1 MKPYNIK
8 QVYKT
13 GILIVTLIVI
23 SISCEKDELLRMPE
37 EEGLMVEQAVHFV
50 ELQKVNQFTLKSGGQ
65 QMQSIN
71 IKVDW
76 GKAKCSSNEN
86 VWVVETQIKG
96 EGRFGFATSENMK
109 AWKSTG
115 NRAFIS
121 SMSRLVVTKEKKS
134 GEMHSFIMSI
144 AGEKQYIEKKNFRLW
159 DNTYLKRDKELSG
172 YVFFH
177 TLSGQ
182 FVNGW
187 IYCEGKITNTV
198 IDAGNPGLNLRLK
211 TAAPIYEWVEYCT
224 DYYTIGWVDGEVVS
238 FQYTGSSCSV
248 VLEYAGSYS
257 SGGYTEDLGGGGY
270 LPLSN
275 ETTCDC
281 DICPVCGGCIQGIT
295 LKRLPLP
302 GSGET
307 SPALGDCPVCH
318 CQDKLLKIMNQNQLD
333 VAQTSLLVTALENL
347 ISEHCLA
354 QALYN
359 SLVESRFK
367 INFNMDLGLENPAS
381 YSPVNKTMYF
391 RSDDDINGENIK
403 EELFHA
409 MQDAFY
415 SNGIAQYSTNG
426 KVNIEFEA
434 KLFKDIAKDPD
445 YTCCYLFGDDSIP
458 FTIKVSYDTWIRK
471 LRINPSAISNG
482 DYFFWLQKFSQYYS
496 VYSSPMIEP
505 LNTPTLLN
513 SIIRSSD
520 CY

>member
-198 IDAGNPGLNLRLK
+198 IDAGNPGLNLRFK
-211 TAAPIYEWVEYCT
+211 TASPIYEWVEYCT
-224 DYYTIGWVDGEVVS
+224 DYYTIGWVDGEV
-238 FQYTGSSCSV
+238 FFFNTAKV
-248 VLEYAGSYS
+248 VL
-257 SGGYTEDLGGGGY
+257 
-270 LPLSN
+270 LSWN
-275 ETTCDC
+275 MPE
-281 DICPVCGGCIQGIT
+281 VQFRVT
-295 LKRLPLP
+295 LK
-302 GSGET
+302 
-307 SPALGDCPVCH
+307 
-318 CQDKLLKIMNQNQLD
+318 I
-333 VAQTSLLVTALENL
+333 
-347 ISEHCLA
+347 
-354 QALYN
+354 
-359 SLVESRFK
+359 
-367 INFNMDLGLENPAS
+367 
-381 YSPVNKTMYF
+381 
-391 RSDDDINGENIK
+391 
-403 EELFHA
+403 
-409 MQDAFY
+409 
-415 SNGIAQYSTNG
+415 
-426 KVNIEFEA
+426 
-434 KLFKDIAKDPD
+434 
-445 YTCCYLFGDDSIP
+445 
-458 FTIKVSYDTWIRK
+458 
-471 LRINPSAISNG
+471 
-482 DYFFWLQKFSQYYS
+482 
-496 VYSSPMIEP
+496 
-505 LNTPTLLN
+505 
-513 SIIRSSD
+513 
-520 CY
+520 